1 MNLPTKEEKEAE
13 KEKAERKLLKKLQ
26 ASPPWLPRWNSVN
39 GPARRL
45 SEKPYRG
52 KAERRR
58 VIKERRERKKEQ
70 NGT

>member
-1 MNLPTKEEKEAE
+1 MMVNPLRKPTVKI
-13 KEKAERKLLKKLQ
+13 KKSN
-26 ASPPWLPRWNSVN
+26 APIWRVAWNSAR

-58 VIKERRERKKEQ
+58 VIKERRERKEET
-70 NGT
+70 NGKD